1 MIDEYVGKKM
11 EQTEPYGEVEV
22 IQMVKKYDWK
32 ITLKKVGIQA
42 VVVVIAGLASIYG
55 NNPYFLALVPV
66 FTALENYIKHK

>member
-1 MIDEYVGKKM
+1 MKSD
-11 EQTEPYGEVEV
+11 YGELEV